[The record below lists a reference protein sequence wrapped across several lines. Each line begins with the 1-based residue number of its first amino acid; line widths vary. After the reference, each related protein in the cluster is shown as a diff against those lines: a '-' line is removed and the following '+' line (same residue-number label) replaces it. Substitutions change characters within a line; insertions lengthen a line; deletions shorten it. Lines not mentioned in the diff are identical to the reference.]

1 LSVLVYIYRIKFLE
15 IINTPMINSRA
26 VEKETITAFHFQY
39 VNDVLSNSEDRVLRY
54 LSLQKGL
61 ILGNA
66 YHGKVTLTL
75 VTADIQYI
83 AVTTTIWSIS
93 DSHVTLKGGVNVPIN
108 SIYTIEF

>member
-1 LSVLVYIYRIKFLE
+1 ML
-15 IINTPMINSRA
+15 NTIL
-26 VEKETITAFHFQY
+26 VEKETIPNFHFQY
-39 VNDVLSNSEDRVLRY
+39 VNDVLSTSEDRVKRY

-75 VTADIQYI
+75 VTTDVQLLS
-83 AVTTTIWSIS
+83 VTTTIWSVS

-108 SIYTIEF
+108 AIYSVEF

>member
-1 LSVLVYIYRIKFLE
+1 MLHTI
-15 IINTPMINSRA
+15 P
-26 VEKETITAFHFQY
+26 VEKESIPSFHFQY
-39 VNDVLSNSEDRVLRY
+39 VNDVLSNSEERVKRY

-75 VTADIQYI
+75 VTADVQMLT
-83 AVTTTIWSIS
+83 VTTTLWSVS

-108 SIYTIEF
+108 SIYSVEF